1 MKVKRSK
8 KDIEIDLLR
17 QEVAILRKQL
27 ADVSSRL
34 THHVCY
40 RSAPV
45 YITPP
50 QPYRHTPWI
59 VNVSDGATS

>member
-27 ADVSSRL
+27 ADVSSQL
-34 THHVCY
+34 TNHVCH
-40 RSAPV
+40 RAAPV
-45 YITPP
+45 YTVTP
-50 QPYRHTPWI
+50 QPYQHTPWI
-59 VNVSDGATS
+59 VRYENIS